1 MKDRTMNIFKK
12 LFSTSSK
19 RIRKSANPLVN
30 DLSFETLDRRIVF
43 DAAGLDMP
51 ALGPASD
58 AAITEVNQP
67 QTSINFPFSP
77 NKTICPITFT
87 TDISD
92 IGEANSD
99 QINSG
104 QPRSANSTVTNT
116 DKAFAD
122 LSWLSL
128 ANTDTTNQDIAR
140 ADGAAKDKFTTILSE
155 FSENK

>member
-43 DAAGLDMP
+43 DAAGLDTP

-58 AAITEVNQP
+58 AVITEVNHP
-67 QTSINFPFSP
+67 QTSMNFPFST

-87 TDISD
+87 KDESD
-92 IGEANSD
+92 IGQANLSR
-99 QINSG
+99 INSG
-104 QPRSANSTVTNT
+104 PSRSADSKLTNT
-116 DKAFAD
+116 DQAFAD

-128 ANTDTTNQDIAR
+128 ASTNTTVQDIA
-140 ADGAAKDKFTTILSE
+140 GSGSFSKDKFTTILSE